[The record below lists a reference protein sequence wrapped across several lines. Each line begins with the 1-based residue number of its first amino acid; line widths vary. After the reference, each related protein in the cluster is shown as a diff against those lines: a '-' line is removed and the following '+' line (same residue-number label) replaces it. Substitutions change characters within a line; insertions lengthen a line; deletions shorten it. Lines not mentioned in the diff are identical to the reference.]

1 VAPLAAA
8 RQAAAA
14 VVAAAAAGR
23 AASYAMIGRL
33 FFSLLFCV
41 ALSGAAQAAETIKR
55 FDSEVEVQT
64 NGDLIVTETITVAAE
79 LREIRRGILRDF
91 PTTYFLPDGRRVVVG
106 FDVISVERN
115 GEREFYSVESLYNGK
130 RIRIGSGSVMLSRGT
145 HTYTIK
151 YRTTRQI
158 GFFRDFDELYWNVT
172 GTGWTFEIESVVA
185 TIKLPP
191 GAQIQ
196 ARSFYTGA
204 QGEKGQDARVVGENG
219 NVIVFRTTKLLP
231 ARNGLTVGIAWQ
243 KGIVAPPGALKQA
256 QYFFSGNIAASLS
269 VLGFAMV
276 FFYFFYQWFRYGRD
290 PAAGTIVP
298 VFEPP
303 AGMSAAGMRYIDKY
317 ASYDDKAFTAAIV
330 ELGVKGHLKI
340 EEEKGVTRVE
350 KREGGRQIFDG
361 EEAVKRH
368 FFTKKHSLALVQSN
382 HVQVGGA
389 RDALKT
395 NLQRL
400 YDGMFRNNYGKWG
413 MGLFL
418 TFLAVVLC
426 LSGIGMQ
433 FSSAYASDAFLGTL
447 LPIIPLLLAS
457 FALNNGFTARNDN
470 WFLFAIG
477 IVFGIIPA
485 GIGIW
490 YVGRNVSGFYELI
503 PTLCAFAST
512 MLCAFYL
519 EWMEAP
525 TPEGRKMLDHIEG
538 FREYL
543 STADEG
549 PRLEALH
556 PPQKTPQLFERMLPY
571 AIALDVENS
580 WAEKFKSV
588 LAAAALAPAAAASA
602 AAISHW
608 YSGKHDW
615 SKDSSS
621 FTSAISSSLTTT
633 VAASATAPGTSSSYS
648 GSSSSYS
655 SSSGGSF
662 GGGSSGGGGGGGGGS
677 GW

>member
-1 VAPLAAA
+1 MMRRLVLFVTLFAA
-8 RQAAAA
+8 
-14 VVAAAAAGR
+14 
-23 AASYAMIGRL
+23 L
-33 FFSLLFCV
+33 T
-41 ALSGAAQAAETIKR
+41 GAAHSVELIRR
-55 FDSEVEVQT
+55 FDSEVEVQP
-64 NGDLIVTETITVAAE
+64 NGDLLVTENITVNVE

-91 PTTYFLPDGRRVVVG
+91 PTTYSLPNGQRVAVG
-106 FDVISVERN
+106 FEVLSVQRN
-115 GEREFYSVESLYNGK
+115 GWDEKYSVESLYNGK
-130 RIRIGSGSVMLSRGT
+130 RIRIGDPNQMLSRGEVK
-145 HTYTIK
+145 YTIK

-158 GFFRDFDELYWNVT
+158 GFFADLDELYWNVT
-172 GTGWTFEIESVVA
+172 GTGWTFPIEEVIA
-185 TIKLPP
+185 TIRLPA
-191 GAQIQ
+191 GATIQ
-196 ARSFYTGA
+196 ARSFYTGL

-219 NVIVFRTTKLLP
+219 NVIVFRTTKQLGT
-231 ARNGLTVGIAWQ
+231 RNGLTVAIAWQ
-243 KGIVAPPGALKQA
+243 KGIVSPPDRFTQA
-256 QYFFSGNIAASLS
+256 KYFFFDNIAASLS
-269 VLGFAMV
+269 LLGLLTV
-276 FFYFFYQWFRYGRD
+276 FFYFFYQWLRYGRD
-290 PAAGTIVP
+290 PAKGTIIP
-298 VFEPP
+298 VFAPP
-303 AGMSAAGMRYIDKY
+303 AGMSAAGMRFVDKY
-317 ASYDDKAFTAAIV
+317 GTYDDKAFTAAIV

-350 KREGGRQIFDG
+350 KREGGREIFDG

-368 FFTKKHSLALVQSN
+368 FFTKKKSLALVQGN

-395 NLQRL
+395 NLKRL
-400 YDGMFRNNYGKWG
+400 YDDLFRNNYGSWAL
-413 MGLFL
+413 GLLL
-418 TFLAVVLC
+418 TLIAVVLC
-426 LSGIGMQ
+426 LVGIGIQ

-447 LPIIPLLLAS
+447 FPIIPLLLAS
-457 FALNNGFTARNDN
+457 FALNNGFTARDDN
-470 WFLFAIG
+470 WFLIGVG

-485 GIGIW
+485 GLGLW
-490 YVGRNVSGFYELI
+490 YVWRSVGGFYETI
-503 PTLCAFAST
+503 PTICAFTAT
-512 MLCAFYL
+512 MFCAFML

-525 TPEGRKMLDHIEG
+525 TPEGRKVLDHIEG

-549 PRLEALH
+549 PRLEALN
-556 PPQKTPQLFERMLPY
+556 PPEKTPALFERMLPY

-588 LAAAALAPAAAASA
+588 LAAAALAPAAATASA
-602 AAISHW
+602 AAMSNW

-648 GSSSSYS
+648 GSSSSS
-655 SSSGGSF
+655 SGYSGGSF

>member
-1 VAPLAAA
+1 MMRRIV
-8 RQAAAA
+8 
-14 VVAAAAAGR
+14 
-23 AASYAMIGRL
+23 S
-33 FFSLLFCV
+33 SLLLFA
-41 ALSGAAQAAETIKR
+41 ALTCAAQSYELIKR
-55 FDSEVEVQT
+55 FESDVEVQP
-64 NGDLIVTETITVAAE
+64 NGDLLVTETITAQVE

-91 PTTYFLPDGRRVVVG
+91 PTTYSLPDGRRVAIG
-106 FDVISVERN
+106 FEVLSVQRN
-115 GEREFYSVESLYNGK
+115 GWDEPYSIENLFNGK
-130 RIRIGSGSVMLSRGT
+130 RVRIGNPSQTLSRCDV
-145 HTYTIK
+145 TYTIK
-151 YRTTRQI
+151 YRTTRQV
-158 GFFRDFDELYWNVT
+158 GFFLDFDELYWNVT

-185 TIKLPP
+185 TIKLPFS
-191 GAQIQ
+191 AQIQ

-219 NVIVFRTTKLLP
+219 NIIVFRTTKPLP
-231 ARNGLTVGIAWQ
+231 ARNGLTVAIAWQ
-243 KGIVAPPGALKQA
+243 KGIVSPPGPWLQA
-256 QYFFSGNIAASLS
+256 KYFFFDNIAASLS

-290 PAAGTIVP
+290 PAAGTIIP
-298 VFEPP
+298 VFDPP

-368 FFTKKHSLALVQSN
+368 FFTKKQSLALVQSN

-395 NLQRL
+395 NLKRL
-400 YDGMFRNNYGKWG
+400 YDGLFRNNYGKWG

-418 TFLAVVLC
+418 TFIAVVLC
-426 LSGIGMQ
+426 LTGIGIQ
-433 FSSAYASDAFLGTL
+433 FSGAYASDAFLGTL

-457 FALNNGFTARNDN
+457 FALNNGFTAREDN
-470 WFLFAIG
+470 WFLLAIG

-485 GIGIW
+485 AIGVW
-490 YVGRNVSGFYELI
+490 YVWRNVSGVYELI

-525 TPEGRKMLDHIEG
+525 TPEGRKVLDHIEG

-549 PRLEALH
+549 ARLEALN
-556 PPQKTPQLFERMLPY
+556 PPKKTPQLFERMLPY

-580 WAEKFKSV
+580 WAEKFKEV

-602 AAISHW
+602 VAMSNW

-615 SKDSSS
+615 SKESSS